1 MSGRESAWPVRSFQS
16 MVGRTLDRYG
26 LKPGRDIVMQINTL
40 ADDVGQ
46 MATEIRELRAVVDA
60 LNSSVTVLNSG
71 SGELVLSRFRPV
83 LTQKVSDPREDISSV
98 LESVK
103 SDVGPVLLP
112 RFDRF
117 ILPSIRQTGAWE
129 PDEMEYLR
137 RKIQPGMTVLD
148 IGANVGYSAL
158 VMARA
163 AGEHGLVVAF
173 EPEPLNFSL
182 LCTNIRRNAALNVL
196 PIHAAVGEVTGSI
209 TLQRSPDNSGDHRT
223 APHPFG
229 IASLEVPLVAID
241 DLLPADLVVGGVM
254 IDAQGYDHRVIRG
267 MKRSIDQWRPFMLV
281 EFWPLG
287 ILENG
292 DDPDEVLDQY
302 RDLNYRLELL
312 PDQDVSSLSAEQIL
326 DQGAIGG
333 RDHVT
338 LSLVPA

>member
-1 MSGRESAWPVRSFQS
+1 
-16 MVGRTLDRYG
+16 
-26 LKPGRDIVMQINTL
+26 L
-40 ADDVGQ
+40 AEDVERL
-46 MATEIRELRAVVDA
+46 ATEICELRAAVDA
-60 LNSSVTVLNSG
+60 QNSSVSVLNGS

-83 LTQKVSDPREDISSV
+83 LTQRVSDPQEDGAGV

-103 SDVGPVLLP
+103 SNVGPLLLP

-117 ILPSIRQTGAWE
+117 ILPSIRETGAWE

-137 RKIQPGMTVLD
+137 RMIQPGMTVLD

-163 AGEHGLVVAF
+163 AGEDGLVVAF
-173 EPEPLNFSL
+173 EPEPLNFKL
-182 LCTNIRRNAALNVL
+182 LCTNIRRNAAVNVL
-196 PIHAAVGEVTGSI
+196 PIHAAVGEVTGSV

-241 DLLPADLVVGGVM
+241 DLLPSDLAVGGM
-254 IDAQGYDHRVIRG
+254 LIDAQGYDHRVIQG
-267 MKRSIDQWRPFMLV
+267 MRRSIEQWRPFMLV

-292 DDPDEVLDQY
+292 DEPDEVLEQY
-302 RDLNYRLELL
+302 RALNYRLELL
-312 PDQDVSSLSAEQIL
+312 PNHNVSSLSAEQIL
-326 DQGAIGG
+326 DVGATGG

-338 LSLVPA
+338 LSLVPTELPK

>member
-1 MSGRESAWPVRSFQS
+1 

>member
-1 MSGRESAWPVRSFQS
+1 
-16 MVGRTLDRYG
+16 
-26 LKPGRDIVMQINTL
+26 MQINTL

-46 MATEIRELRAVVDA
+46 LATEIRELRAVVDA
-60 LNSSVTVLNSG
+60 LNFLRDRPQQWLRRIGTLA
-71 SGELVLSRFRPV
+71 FRPV
-83 LTQKVSDPREDISSV
+83 LTQKASDPREDISGV

-254 IDAQGYDHRVIRG
+254 IDAQGYDHRVIHG

-292 DDPDEVLDQY
+292 DDPDEVLEQY

-326 DQGAIGG
+326 DQGAMGDATTSRCRWCPRNAAGNG
-333 RDHVT
+333 RRSLRLDEGDRVGMRL
-338 LSLVPA
+338 LSNRVAVAPDP

>member
-1 MSGRESAWPVRSFQS
+1 M
-16 MVGRTLDRYG
+16 
-26 LKPGRDIVMQINTL
+26 
-40 ADDVGQ
+40 
-46 MATEIRELRAVVDA
+46 
-60 LNSSVTVLNSG
+60 TVLNSG
-71 SGELVLSRFRPV
+71 SGELGLGFRPV
-83 LTQKVSDPREDISSV
+83 LTQKASDPREDISGV

-196 PIHAAVGEVTGSI
+196 PIHAAVEEVTGSI

-254 IDAQGYDHRVIRG
+254 IDAEGYDHRVIPWNEAF
-267 MKRSIDQWRPFMLV
+267 DRPV
-281 EFWPLG
+281 ATVYAGRIRPLG